1 MKYIV
6 AGCGYIGVA
15 TARLLAEVG
24 CEVIGVTYSQESVV
38 ELECEPFDVYS
49 CDISSAE
56 SVRLLR
62 GKVGDGP
69 FAVLHCA
76 SSGRGGA
83 EAYQAVYHDGC
94 VNLIT
99 ELSPQRFVFCSSTS
113 VYAQTDGGWVDESAE
128 ANPGRETGRILR
140 ATEDFVL
147 ARGGAVVRLAG
158 IYGPGRS
165 VLLRKF
171 FSGEA
176 VIEGD
181 GLRWVNQ
188 IHRNDAASGLAL
200 TLRDLPPGIY
210 NLADDQP
217 TAQVEIYRWLA
228 ARFGKACPPFGPVD
242 ENRKRGVTNKRVSNA
257 RLRECGWS
265 AEFPSFFSAVDRD
278 EGMVSRAQG

>member
-62 GKVGDGP
+62 GKVRDGP

-128 ANPGRETGRILR
+128 ANPGRETGRIVR

-165 VLLRKF
+165 VSLAEIF
-171 FSGEA
+171 FRRSRHRGRRTAVGEP
-176 VIEGD
+176 
-181 GLRWVNQ
+181 N
-188 IHRNDAASGLAL
+188 
-200 TLRDLPPGIY
+200 PP
-210 NLADDQP
+210 
-217 TAQVEIYRWLA
+217 E
-228 ARFGKACPPFGPVD
+228 
-242 ENRKRGVTNKRVSNA
+242 
-257 RLRECGWS
+257 
-265 AEFPSFFSAVDRD
+265 
-278 EGMVSRAQG
+278 